1 MHCYF
6 HHEPDFRRDM
16 CGIVGV
22 VMAVVMACMVLV
34 AAAVV
39 AAAGAVAGV
48 GVGDPEDE
56 AVVLQDTV
64 GKGVTQV
71 NGGTSGFP
79 ALQGNNEEQVLQ
91 QLLKAAVSKPFT
103 GAANNTQG
111 QEDSQH
117 QVGWRCLMAWIKAHD
132 RHVSQGQPTC
142 HNHTNTSSRDLQLNK
157 CAPLLF
163 LVFPTLC
170 NGTQSCVNVT
180 QSSLEE
186 LLHRYWTWQRRKKQT
201 EEADDAVI
209 YIVVVLAFYSF
220 GIVFMMANFVRQ
232 EQRELEETKVYKQ
245 YVKLARDRWLTTRG
259 NLTNKLALQALNT
272 FNAVPQT
279 TDANKVT
286 FV

>member
-1 MHCYF
+1 
-6 HHEPDFRRDM
+6 M

-22 VMAVVMACMVLV
+22 VMAVVMACVVFAAAV
-34 AAAVV
+34 AAATA
-39 AAAGAVAGV
+39 AAAGGV

-56 AVVLQDTV
+56 AVALQDTV
-64 GKGVTQV
+64 GRDVTQV

-79 ALQGNNEEQVLQ
+79 SLQSNNEEQVLLR
-91 QLLKAAVSKPFT
+91 LLRAAVSKPFT
-103 GAANNTQG
+103 AAANNTQG
-111 QEDSQH
+111 QGDSQH
-117 QVGWRCLMAWIKAHD
+117 QVGWRCLMAWINAHD

-142 HNHTNTSSRDLQLNK
+142 HNHTNTSSRDLRLNE

-163 LVFPTLC
+163 LVVPTLC
-170 NGTQSCVNVT
+170 NGTQSCVNLT
-180 QSSLEE
+180 QSSLDE

-232 EQRELEETKVYKQ
+232 EQREVEETKVYKQ
-245 YVKLARDRWLTTRG
+245 YVKLARDGWLTTRG